1 VENIIQ
7 FYVLLVEHYG
17 YTLCLISSIDGIEK
31 TMNNKILEIL
41 VIISGFIIMGLLT
54 AQIYSSH
61 MHGECIKQGMGSG
74 YSSTDII
81 KLCEPK

>member
-1 VENIIQ
+1 
-7 FYVLLVEHYG
+7 
-17 YTLCLISSIDGIEK
+17 
-31 TMNNKILEIL
+31 MNNKILEIL